1 MKCKINLSYSG
12 PKCEDGNPP
21 STVDPDTTD
30 DYTETIDDQPD
41 GGSTITLTDDDS
53 TTDDKTPM
61 ELTFTVTPTEDGEG
75 NPPTVTVTVTDEDGN
90 VVEIPSDNVSTH
102 F

>member
-1 MKCKINLSYSG
+1 MLVRFGSLFDTG
-12 PKCEDGNPP
+12 PKCDDGSEP

-41 GGSTITLTDDDS
+41 GGSTVTLTDTDS
-53 TTDDKTPM
+53 TKDDKTPM
-61 ELTFTVTPTEDGEG
+61 EVTLTVSPTEDGDG

-90 VVEIPSDNVSTH
+90 DVEIPSENVSRQ
-102 F
+102 